1 MSFLFML
8 CLILKSLLIV
18 LFNFRSVCWD
28 ILVRS
33 VWVKEIF
40 RSSCY
45 KRLYLVTK
53 ENIANIIRAINRSF
67 RLSKRSF
74 CTFEIS
80 IFACQSPFWGWKW
93 KSKRQ
98 NNFNGFWCVRS
109 TIIMIYCYC
118 RFYTLCKMQTRIL
131 CYIPNKS
138 KYHVLL
144 IFDNLKI
151 YFVTKVF

>member
-1 MSFLFML
+1 MSYSFLL
-8 CLILKSLLIV
+8 CLISKTPLIV
-18 LFNFRSVCWD
+18 SFNFRGVCRY
-28 ILVRS
+28 IFNVVCS

-53 ENIANIIRAINRSF
+53 ENIANIIRTINRSF

-118 RFYTLCKMQTRIL
+118 RFYTLCKMQ
-131 CYIPNKS
+131 S
-138 KYHVLL
+138 V
-144 IFDNLKI
+144 F
-151 YFVTKVF
+151 FVTFQINQNIMFG